1 AYTTVTVKNDKIV
14 VTTKQINGFVLDSFT
29 IEDKNA
35 SSDTSEDQIGENTD
49 TSTEASDG
57 SVSADPEDEISE
69 NTEASDGSVSD
80 TSEDQIGEITDE
92 ASDGSVSADPED
104 EKSGS
109 FTIIVICVI
118 AFIVLAVG
126 AILFIKRKK

>member
-35 SSDTSEDQIGENTD
+35 SSDTSEDQIGEITD

-57 SVSADPEDEISE
+57 SVSADPEDE
-69 NTEASDGSVSD
+69 N
-80 TSEDQIGEITDE
+80 
-92 ASDGSVSADPED
+92 SVSADTED
-104 EKSGS
+104 ENSGS

-126 AILFIKRKK
+126 AVLFIKRKK